1 MDVTGKVILTAYNGA
16 HYELCNQRCRDWTH
30 PYAYQD
36 NGSTLSSAGCG
47 IFALANAAWYLGGE
61 PVVPEALA
69 DFSCANGGRGDD
81 GTDRPVLLAA
91 MQDMGLAEKHG
102 FSYAYDGLRN
112 DLDALH
118 EALLQGDAALCNL
131 RVGHIVALVGARVFK
146 GEKQVLAADP
156 YSESI
161 DERVRSAV
169 RECIPGSEI
178 VSAVKNER
186 GLITGWQISHAMF
199 WVTLSTVRDFN
210 LLHRLH
216 PLR

>member
-1 MDVTGKVILTAYNGA
+1 MDVTGKVILTTYEGA
-16 HYELCNQRCRDWTH
+16 HYELCNQRCREWTH
-30 PYAYQD
+30 PYAHQD
-36 NGSTLSSAGCG
+36 NGSTLSNAGCG
-47 IFALANAAWYLGGE
+47 IFAIANAAWYLGGE

-69 DFSCANGGRGDD
+69 DFSCVNGGRGDD

-102 FSYAYDGLRN
+102 FSYEYDGLRN

-118 EALLQGDAALCNL
+118 DALMKGDAALCNL
-131 RVGHIVALVGARVFK
+131 RVGHIVALVGARVYK

-161 DERVRSAV
+161 DDRVRNAV

-186 GLITGWQISHAMF
+186 GIVTGWQVSHVMF
-199 WVTLSTVRDFN
+199 WCTLDTVRDFN
-210 LLHRLH
+210 LLHRIY
-216 PLR
+216 PKR